1 MRQNTPNIPP
11 IAPVS
16 ALRLSYQP
24 QNIDRIDLALN
35 LFQQPAKRFF
45 ALSLAS
51 CNRLRRLFAKD
62 TGPNPG
68 SVLSGEQAAQS
79 DRQSSLHPGRR

>member
-35 LFQQPAKRFF
+35 LFQQPASARGIHVF
-45 ALSLAS
+45 
-51 CNRLRRLFAKD
+51 RM
-62 TGPNPG
+62 
-68 SVLSGEQAAQS
+68 AATV
-79 DRQSSLHPGRR
+79 

>member
-35 LFQQPAKRFF
+35 LFQQPA
-45 ALSLAS
+45 S
-51 CNRLRRLFAKD
+51 
-62 TGPNPG
+62 
-68 SVLSGEQAAQS
+68 
-79 DRQSSLHPGRR
+79 

>member
-35 LFQQPAKRFF
+35 LFQQPA
-45 ALSLAS
+45 SLTES
-51 CNRLRRLFAKD
+51 ESRGDCD
-62 TGPNPG
+62 
-68 SVLSGEQAAQS
+68 
-79 DRQSSLHPGRR
+79 

>member
-35 LFQQPAKRFF
+35 LFQQPARSIPCPETTLIPFCSK
-45 ALSLAS
+45 S
-51 CNRLRRLFAKD
+51 
-62 TGPNPG
+62 
-68 SVLSGEQAAQS
+68 
-79 DRQSSLHPGRR
+79 

>member
-35 LFQQPAKRFF
+35 LFQQPARGFEHR
-45 ALSLAS
+45 
-51 CNRLRRLFAKD
+51 ND
-62 TGPNPG
+62 
-68 SVLSGEQAAQS
+68 EAAN
-79 DRQSSLHPGRR
+79 

>member
-35 LFQQPAKRFF
+35 LFQQPA
-45 ALSLAS
+45 SLTES
-51 CNRLRRLFAKD
+51 ESSRRLPLRIGYLPRF
-62 TGPNPG
+62 T
-68 SVLSGEQAAQS
+68 
-79 DRQSSLHPGRR
+79 RR

>member
-35 LFQQPAKRFF
+35 LFQQPAR
-45 ALSLAS
+45 SEWRG
-51 CNRLRRLFAKD
+51 CN
-62 TGPNPG
+62 
-68 SVLSGEQAAQS
+68 V
-79 DRQSSLHPGRR
+79 RQHESEADH